1 MPLIVHQRAAN
12 NNGERMKRWIPAL
25 LSCGIAFAAL
35 AQAPARPQI
44 ETTKDEGTE
53 GV

>member
-1 MPLIVHQRAAN
+1 
-12 NNGERMKRWIPAL
+12 MKRWIPAL
-25 LSCGIAFAAL
+25 LSCGTALTAFAAL

-44 ETTKDEGTE
+44 ETKGSKTD